1 MAKLS
6 PLGITHFKITLGDE
20 SAAGLFKT
28 VSPQGASVDHD
39 YFPYNSE
46 AGPPVKAWVPTG
58 GHVNYQEPITLERGL
73 DPDKRLWQWINTV
86 MREYDPESSM
96 REMTIEYLN
105 YKNASIAKFKA
116 TGVWPSSYKT
126 TDWNASGG
134 SKVAIESLGLSLET
148 WERF

>member
-73 DPDKRLWQWINTV
+73 DPDKRLWQWIGKV
-86 MREYDPESSM
+86 MREYDPES
-96 REMTIEYLN
+96 
-105 YKNASIAKFKA
+105 SIAKFKA